1 MVSRS
6 RFKRAVGLGE
16 ALRPPVRGPTEP
28 FVPEGLTDAEREE
41 WETLAADSEV
51 QSLTVPNPIGK
62 MRHEMTDEE
71 EREYL
76 EHRRAAGEH
85 PGVQRLLNLYINTL
99 P

>member
-1 MVSRS
+1 MVFKSRL
-6 RFKRAVGLGE
+6 RRAVGLGE
-16 ALRPPVRGPTEP
+16 ALRPPVQGPTEP

-41 WETLAADSEV
+41 WETLAADPEV

-76 EHRRAAGEH
+76 EHRRTAGEH
-85 PGVQRLLNLYINTL
+85 PGVRRLLELYVSTL
-99 P
+99 G

>member
-1 MVSRS
+1 MVFKSRL
-6 RFKRAVGLGE
+6 RRAVGLGE
-16 ALRPPVRGPTEP
+16 ALRPPVEGLTEP
-28 FVPEGLTDAEREE
+28 YVPEGLTDAEREE
-41 WETLAADSEV
+41 WETLAADPEV
-51 QSLTVPNPIGK
+51 QSLMVVNPIGK